1 MLKYIIVLIIGI
13 AIGVGASYIQAAR
26 VLTFL
31 SQMNYESHITN
42 AVATVESID
51 SGNTEALRALKLSSL
66 PCLRDG
72 YLEVINGV
80 SFGGTSD
87 APIPS
92 IMDSVNDL
100 VGDTKCVE

>member
-1 MLKYIIVLIIGI
+1 MIKYIIVLIFGI
-13 AIGVGASYIQAAR
+13 SIGVGISYIQGVR
-26 VLTFL
+26 LLTFL

-42 AVATVESID
+42 ATTTVRIID
-51 SGNTEALRALKLSSL
+51 EGNIEVLRKIKVSSL
-66 PCLRDG
+66 PCLREG
-72 YLEVINGV
+72 YLEVINGF

-92 IMDSVNDL
+92 IMESVNDI